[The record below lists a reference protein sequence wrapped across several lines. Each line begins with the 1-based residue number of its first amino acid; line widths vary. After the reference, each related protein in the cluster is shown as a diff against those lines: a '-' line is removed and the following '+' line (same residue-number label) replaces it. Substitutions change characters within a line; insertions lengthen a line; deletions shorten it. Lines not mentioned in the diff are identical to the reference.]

1 MSFNNTETA
10 SFDWGR
16 REMNQDQK
24 YSEAGQEGWDVGD
37 MQKWRVN

>member
-1 MSFNNTETA
+1 MLLNDTETA

-24 YSEAGQEGWDVGD
+24 YSETGQEGWDVGD
-37 MQKWRVN
+37 MQK

>member
-1 MSFNNTETA
+1 MPFNDTETQ

-24 YSEAGQEGWDVGD
+24 YSETGKAGLDVGD
-37 MQKWRVN
+37 KQK